1 MDPLIT
7 SYLSELKLGELQI
20 FRNMA
25 VAPLFTSL
33 HGGPDYG
40 LLGEAIDATQL
51 TITELDQS
59 GSVPELKV
67 VNTFPRPILLLDGE
81 ELVGAKQNRVLNTS
95 ILLKA
100 NSETV
105 IPVSCTEQGR
115 WRYTSTN
122 FADSDVIMSH
132 RSRATKTLTVTGSLR
147 AGRGYSSDQM
157 RVWAD
162 INTLHG
168 EAGTASRTLAMR
180 DVYTAKTDELEPYLH
195 AFECISHQRGIL
207 VLINDQ
213 PAGFDVLSRE
223 QAYQT
228 LHAKLV
234 NSYAIDALLQRKNGS
249 DAPSLDTAHAFVG
262 EARSCQ
268 ESRFPSAGQG
278 YDYRF
283 IGARMVGSALVVQ
296 QSIIHLAF
304 FRVFGSERGDT
315 KSSNHQRRAF
325 RPGKG

>member
-207 VLINDQ
+207 VLIE
-213 PAGFDVLSRE
+213 L
-223 QAYQT
+223 
-228 LHAKLV
+228 
-234 NSYAIDALLQRKNGS
+234 I
-249 DAPSLDTAHAFVG
+249 
-262 EARSCQ
+262 
-268 ESRFPSAGQG
+268 
-278 YDYRF
+278 
-283 IGARMVGSALVVQ
+283 
-296 QSIIHLAF
+296 
-304 FRVFGSERGDT
+304 
-315 KSSNHQRRAF
+315 
-325 RPGKG
+325 